1 MNSNRSINHFYR
13 VVGNIAAGVFVLLP
27 LSAIAS
33 GLPTAGQVVAGS
45 GSMSESGNTLTV
57 TQTSATMVAD
67 WQSFSIGQGNTVNFI
82 QPSISAVALN
92 RVMGADVSVIQ
103 GALNANGQVFLVNP
117 NGVLFTPT
125 AQVNVG
131 ALVASSLELSTAD
144 FLAGNYRFSGNSA
157 AGVINQGAITTTAGG
172 TVALIAA
179 RIENTGSI
187 TAPEGN
193 VLMGAGKKVYLDLGG
208 PVKIEVEEGALN
220 TLIEQG
226 GGIYADGGL
235 VYLTAKAAGNLASSV
250 INHTGLTQAR
260 GITTN
265 QQGEIYL
272 MGDMVQGSVQVAGT
286 LDAAAYA
293 GKAGFI
299 ETSAYKVKVVD
310 DVNIKASQWLID
322 PYDFIIADT
331 SGDISGMALSTA
343 LNSTDVTIKTTDS
356 GVNCIDA
363 GVTCGSGNPS
373 GNGDILVND
382 AITWSAATKLTL
394 SAYRNI
400 EINANITAQHAAGQL
415 QLEYGQGSSEPASDP
430 ANYSFNGGTINLR
443 AGNNFFTQSSSDSPI
458 SWWVITELGNTTDK
472 DNSSN
477 YTLQGLAHSSNLSGD
492 YVLGAD
498 IDAVDTNTWNSSEG
512 FTPIGNDSSQF
523 RGRFDGL
530 GHTISNLTIN
540 RPTEDHVGLFG
551 FTEAA
556 RINNLG
562 LVNVNIQGRNN
573 VGGLVGWLQANEYNF
588 SSINNSYVT
597 GSVTAAAN
605 HVGGLVGLI
614 KGNAGTAEVRSSYS
628 EANVEGIDYIGGLV
642 GKLEAKNYGTARI
655 GNSYAAGDVKGVN
668 SIGGLVGLLEN
679 GSTYSIDIFNS
690 YAIGNLTGSNK
701 GGLVG
706 HLSNTVGI
714 VSIENSFWD
723 TSATGVSND
732 IGLLEDTGS
741 INIVVDGI
749 TTDEMQN
756 VETFISTWDII
767 LDEGYAGSY
776 LYPRLTMNGGLPIWV
791 IKGNSNTIVLNY
803 TPQSFTGLYN
813 GEDYLLESVWNAEAI
828 FGASYSG
835 WELGKDYIFKYNGL
849 PIDRFFAADSYT
861 NISVEVLR
869 SGFSA
874 SGSPST
880 FIINP
885 RPITITVDSL
895 TKSVGYA
902 DPMFTYK
909 ITQGSLVSGDSLGDE
924 IINPDY
930 YIPSSSGTTDKL
942 TSQGGSISITDR
954 NSVNSYSNLD
964 LTRIEGEAV
973 GDYAI
978 SADGFTNNNYSVT
991 VNDGTLKIKPRP
1003 VVVNNYSQ
1011 SSPLA
1016 YGLKSFD
1023 YLNMNIEQGGINLG
1037 GK

>member
-13 VVGNIAAGVFVLLP
+13 VVGNIAAGVFVLFP

-45 GSMSESGNTLTV
+45 GFINESGNTLTV

-67 WQSFSIGQGNTVNFI
+67 WQSFSIGEGKTVNFV
-82 QPSISAVALN
+82 QPSASAVALN

-117 NGVLFTPT
+117 NGVLFTPA

-157 AGVINQGAITTTAGG
+157 AGVINQGAITTAVGG

-193 VLMGAGKKVYLDLGG
+193 VLMGAGRKIRLNLGG

-226 GGIYADGGL
+226 GGIRADGGL
-235 VYLTAKAAGNLASSV
+235 VYLTAKAAGDLASSV

-260 GITTN
+260 GIATN

-272 MGDMVQGSVQVAGT
+272 MGDMAQGNLQVAGT
-286 LDAAAYA
+286 LDASAHA

-331 SGDISGMALSTA
+331 GGDISGTALSTA

-363 GVTCGSGNPS
+363 GICGSGNSS

-382 AITWSAATKLTL
+382 AVTWSTAKKLTL

-400 EINANITAQHAAGQL
+400 EINADITANDADGQL
-415 QLEYGQGSSEPASDP
+415 QLEYGQGAVNEYNSAV
-430 ANYSFNGGTINLR
+430 YRFNGGKINLQ
-443 AGNNFFTQSSSDSPI
+443 AGDNFFTQLGNDVASTN
-458 SWWVITELGNTTDK
+458 WKVITELGSATDK
-472 DNSSN
+472 DSSGN
-477 YTLQGLAHSSNLSGD
+477 YTLQGLAHSSNLYSN

-498 IDAVDTNTWNSSEG
+498 INAVDTSTWNSSEG
-512 FTPIGNDSSQF
+512 FKPIGTSASRF
-523 RGRFDGL
+523 MGRFDGL
-530 GHTISNLTIN
+530 GHTINNLTIN
-540 RPTEDHVGLFG
+540 RPTEDYVGLFG
-551 FTEAA
+551 FAERT
-556 RINNLG
+556 RISNLG
-562 LVNVNIQGRNN
+562 LVNVDIKGENN
-573 VGGLVGWLQANEYNF
+573 VGGLVGWLQASSGNF

-597 GSVTAAAN
+597 GSVIGAAN

-614 KGNAGTAEVRSSYS
+614 KGNDGTVEVKSSYS
-628 EANVEGIDYIGGLV
+628 EANVEGVDYIGGLV
-642 GKLEAKNYGTARI
+642 GKLEAKDAGTARI
-655 GNSYAAGDVKGVN
+655 DNSYAAGDVKGVN

-679 GSTYSIDIFNS
+679 GSTYSIDVFNS

-706 HLSNTVGI
+706 HLSNTGGI

-723 TSATGVSND
+723 VNTTGIAADVTVGEV
-732 IGLLEDTGS
+732 IGSD
-741 INIVVDGI
+741 INITNSIGK
-749 TTDEMQN
+749 TTAEMQDIA
-756 VETFISTWDII
+756 TFLSNYPAWDIV
-767 LDEGYAGSY
+767 LDESYTGSY
-776 LYPRLTMNGGLPIWV
+776 LYPRLTMSAGLPVWK
-791 IKGNSNTIVLNY
+791 IKLQDVTIEYNLSGLVNNY
-803 TPQSFTGLYN
+803 DYN
-813 GEDYLLESVWNAEAI
+813 GDSSYWLNAWDAESI
-828 FGASYSG
+828 FGYEYG
-835 WELGKDYIFKYNGL
+835 HLVLGVDYIFNFGGGEVFEFTNAGHYNYIGIDFLKAGFNGL
-849 PIDRFFAADSYT
+849 G
-861 NISVEVLR
+861 V
-869 SGFSA
+869 SGNL
-874 SGSPST
+874 T
-880 FIINP
+880 INP
-885 RPITITVDSL
+885 RPVTVTVDSL
-895 TKSVGYA
+895 TKSVGYI
-902 DPMFTYK
+902 DPLFSYK
-909 ITQGSLVSGDSLGDE
+909 ITEGSLVSGDSLGVPIGSND
-924 IINPDY
+924 
-930 YIPSSSGTTDKL
+930 YIPSSSGTADKL
-942 TSQGGSISITDR
+942 VSQGGSISITDR
-954 NSVNSYSNLD
+954 DSIKHYSNLD
-964 LTRIEGEAV
+964 LARIEGEAV
-973 GDYAI
+973 GDYVI
-978 SADGFTNNNYSVT
+978 SASGVTNSNYSVT
-991 VNDGTLKIKPRP
+991 VNDGNLKIKARP
-1003 VVVNNYSQ
+1003 VIVNTASKASYSMN
-1011 SSPLA
+1011 
-1016 YGLKSFD
+1016 GLN
-1023 YLNMNIEQGGINLG
+1023 YLNMSVEQGGINLG